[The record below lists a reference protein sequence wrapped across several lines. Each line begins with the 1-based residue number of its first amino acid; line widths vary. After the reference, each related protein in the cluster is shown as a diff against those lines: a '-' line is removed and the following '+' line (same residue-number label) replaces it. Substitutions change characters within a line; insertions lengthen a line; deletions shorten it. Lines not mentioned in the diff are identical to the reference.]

1 MKKWKTFSG
10 VGMCWGVEQAQTM
23 LREAGFRNVYLTTEQ
38 GTSFF
43 VVKKGNGLNVKEH
56 ELT

>member
-1 MKKWKTFSG
+1 
-10 VGMCWGVEQAQTM
+10 MCWGVEQAQTM